1 MFRDMRNVQS
11 SGTCVRQ
18 ALERLRR
25 RLPPGW
31 SAEEEGSPRTPILRL
46 SGPDKSRVELAII
59 TRNGLVPRDVP
70 ALLARTQPPFL
81 VVSSYL
87 GGRARELL
95 AQGGASYA
103 DATGNVRVVVSR
115 PAIFLEGMGAEQDPE
130 RTPRPLHSLRGA
142 AAARVVRALVEL
154 DLPQGTRAL
163 ATAAATPLGTV
174 SRDATFPETEA
185 LHTRDEKKRVATVA
199 WPALLVR
206 WAKDYELTRSNDL
219 RTFLEP
225 RGLPALWPKL
235 ERLPRYAATGS
246 TAGPGIAPTR
256 IAMLYVDEPDEA
268 ARTLGLVPADAG
280 ANVWLLRPYDD
291 VVFTRTGLRAVSVGE
306 ASVDVT
312 TVANAQAVVD
322 LMSSPGRG
330 PQEAEALV
338 EKMKAARRA
347 R

>member
-1 MFRDMRNVQS
+1 M
-11 SGTCVRQ
+11 RQ
-18 ALERLRR
+18 ALEGLRR

-31 SAEEEGSPRTPILRL
+31 SIEEKGSPRAPILRL
-46 SGPDKSRVELAII
+46 VGPDKTRVELPINV
-59 TRNGLVPRDVP
+59 RKGLVPRDVP
-70 ALLARTQPPFL
+70 ALLAGAPAPFL

-103 DATGNVRVVVSR
+103 DATGNIRLVVSS
-115 PAIFLEGMGAEQDPE
+115 PAIFLEGAGADQDPA
-130 RTPRPLHSLRGA
+130 RTPRPLQSLRGA
-142 AAARVVRALVEL
+142 AAARVVRALIEL
-154 DLPQGTRAL
+154 DLPLGTRAL

-174 SRDATFPETEA
+174 SRVVTFLETEA
-185 LHTRDEKKRVATVA
+185 LITRDDKKRVIAVDV
-199 WPALLVR
+199 PALLAR
-206 WAKDYELTRSNDL
+206 WAKDYELTRSNEL

-256 IAMLYVDEPDEA
+256 IAMLYVDDPDEA
-268 ARTLGLVPADAG
+268 ARSLGLVPAEAG

-291 VVFTRTGLRAVSVGE
+291 VVFTRTRPRTVTTGD
-306 ASVDVT
+306 ASALVT

-338 EKMKAARRA
+338 EKMKEIQRA
-347 R
+347 G